1 MNIKFITLALF
12 ILGSLSI
19 KAQLYVNSAQLTIQ
33 TGASVIVQGDVT
45 SNTDIIGDGKI
56 VLNGSANQNV
66 SMSGFTIPNLEVNN
80 AANVT
85 LTTPAQIGTSLLFT
99 SGNILIGNNDLTFAS
114 IATASNYTS
123 ARFVVTNGNG
133 KLVKSALANTT
144 FTFPIGNT
152 TVAYNPVAITNTGTV
167 DNIAVRCLAN
177 AYSTGLTGAAFTK
190 EVVDASWD
198 ISESVAGGSNLSVTA
213 TWNSSD
219 ELTGFNRTKAGI
231 SNYITSPSPNVGW
244 DMLNSQTALA
254 TGAGPYTYTRTGISS
269 LGAFAIGTRPVLSP
283 LLVTPKIFL
292 QGNYVSGTGL
302 MTDALRTL
310 NLIPTTEPYSGAT
323 GFTHSGSGGGE
334 TTTSAIVGSTATA
347 GANAIVD
354 WVFVQLYNSAG
365 TLVNSR
371 SALLQRDGDI
381 VETDG
386 ISPLNMA
393 GNAAGNYYISV
404 RHRNHLGVKSNALF
418 ALAKTTASPYDFTN
432 ALNNA
437 FLGSVTTN
445 AAMATVGTNI
455 FGMWAGNANDDI
467 AVKMSGLTVANNDY
481 LKLLNTLG
489 SSTAIISSVY
499 SKQDLNMD
507 GKVNMAGLTPANND
521 YLKLL
526 NSLGSNTKTVTQ
538 PTF

>member
-12 ILGSLSI
+12 ILGSLSV

>member
-12 ILGSLSI
+12 ILGSLSV

-177 AYSTGLTGAAFTK
+177 AYSAGLTGAAFTK

>member
-12 ILGSLSI
+12 ILGSLSV

-254 TGAGPYTYTRTGISS
+254 TGTGPYTYTRTGISS

>member
-12 ILGSLSI
+12 ILGSLSV

-152 TVAYNPVAITNTGTV
+152 TVAYNPVSITNTGTV

>member
-12 ILGSLSI
+12 ILGSLSV

-254 TGAGPYTYTRTGISS
+254 TGTGPYTYTRTGISS

-507 GKVNMAGLTPANND
+507 GKVNMAGLTPSNND

>member
-12 ILGSLSI
+12 ILGSLSV

-254 TGAGPYTYTRTGISS
+254 TGTGPYTYTRTGISS

-371 SALLQRDGDI
+371 SALLLRDGDI

-432 ALNNA
+432 SLNNA

>member
-114 IATASNYTS
+114 IATASNYTN

-152 TVAYNPVAITNTGTV
+152 TVAYNPVAISNAGSV

-198 ISESVAGGSNLSVTA
+198 ISESVSGGSNLSVTA

-455 FGMWAGNANDDI
+455 FGMWAGNANEDI

>member
-12 ILGSLSI
+12 ILGSLSV

-432 ALNNA
+432 SLNNA